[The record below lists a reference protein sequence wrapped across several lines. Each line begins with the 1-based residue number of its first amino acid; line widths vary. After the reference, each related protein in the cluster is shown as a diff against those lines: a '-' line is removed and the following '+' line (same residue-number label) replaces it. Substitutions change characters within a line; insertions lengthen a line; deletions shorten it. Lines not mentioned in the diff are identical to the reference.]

1 VLVIYFEQR
10 LNKKLY
16 IILMLFLINML

>member
-1 VLVIYFEQR
+1 MLVIYFEQR